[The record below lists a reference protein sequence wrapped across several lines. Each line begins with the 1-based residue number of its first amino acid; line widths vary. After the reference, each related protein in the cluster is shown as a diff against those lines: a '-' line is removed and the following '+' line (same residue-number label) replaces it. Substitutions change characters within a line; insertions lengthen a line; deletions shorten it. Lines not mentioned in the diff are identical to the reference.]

1 MRLFRKN
8 DSKTEHQ
15 WVEER
20 LSAYLDGELSSRERD
35 AVEHHLARCEDC
47 RWNLRTLRQTVRLTK
62 ELPSVPVPRVFT
74 IPAPAQK
81 PVAVRQR
88 RWGVGML
95 QGATALVALLLVFA
109 VAGDFMLS
117 GVMPASR
124 SEPQVMKEQA
134 VVETMAV
141 EVEVTREVE
150 LEAPSPT
157 VPEAEVTAEKA
168 VSVEATPSPEPRLAA
183 PAVPPPSEPMRT
195 MAPTPTPE
203 VTGLGA
209 AGFDTP
215 TTEPQEPTGG
225 GTVTEA
231 PRMAAPVTE
240 ATLTP
245 EATPEA
251 GAAVAPE
258 AVPEAEAA
266 LAPEATSA
274 TETGQAYTTLDTA
287 EPAPTMPPEP
297 SSEEEPTIVAA
308 APALAQR
315 ADQEQAGE
323 RGAGATR
330 EPLIAWIE
338 TTEIVLGAAFVLL
351 ATATIV
357 AMIRRRSAR

>member
-1 MRLFRKN
+1 M
-8 DSKTEHQ
+8 
-15 WVEER
+15 
-20 LSAYLDGELSSRERD
+20 
-35 AVEHHLARCEDC
+35 
-47 RWNLRTLRQTVRLTK
+47 LTK

-157 VPEAEVTAEKA
+157 VPVAEVTAEKA
-168 VSVEATPSPEPRLAA
+168 ASVEATPSPEPRLAA
-183 PAVPPPSEPMRT
+183 PAVPPPGEPMRT
-195 MAPTPTPE
+195 MAPTQTPE

-225 GTVTEA
+225 GT
-231 PRMAAPVTE
+231 
-240 ATLTP
+240 TLAP
-245 EATPEA
+245 EATPEG
-251 GAAVAPE
+251 GATVAPE

-266 LAPEATSA
+266 LAPEATPA
-274 TETGQAYTTLDTA
+274 TETGQVYTTLDTA
-287 EPAPTMPPEP
+287 EPVPSMPPEP

-357 AMIRRRSAR
+357 AMIRRRRAR